1 MTPRQCTTD
10 FKIEPLRKKVRELA
24 GVPRRCKEVMVS
36 QWIGISLDEA
46 HRMKESRDSWCVNRW
61 PLIELRMSRHDC
73 LRWMEAHGF
82 PRPPKSACYFCPFHS
97 DAEWRKLK
105 REEPALFQRAVML
118 ERGYQV
124 LKAQTQMR
132 SVPFLHRT
140 LVPLNQVDFSEDD
153 SPTLW
158 GNECE
163 GMCGV

>member
-1 MTPRQCTTD
+1 MRTRRPAFTALMGLVVLAAAGLHATD
-10 FKIEPLRKKVRELA
+10 NTMKSTKPAAVAKDALE
-24 GVPRRCKEVMVS
+24 CKPGE
-36 QWIGISLDEA
+36 I
-46 HRMKESRDSWCVNRW
+46 
-61 PLIELRMSRHDC
+61 
-73 LRWMEAHGF
+73 
-82 PRPPKSACYFCPFHS
+82 SACGLPS
-97 DAEWRKLK
+97 NVVIDMSKTKVQRTDAEWRKLK

-124 LKAQTQMR
+124 LKAQTPMR